1 MQKPQFPKNES
12 DRIRAL
18 ENYDILDTA
27 SEDAYDDL
35 TKLASFIC
43 GTPIA
48 LVSLV
53 DQHRQWFK
61 SKVGID
67 ADETPREIA
76 FCAHAINKPQQPL
89 VVPNT
94 LKDERFA
101 DNPLVASDPNIRFY
115 AGTPLVTP
123 EGHALGTLCV
133 IDRVPRDLS
142 PEQLEALQILG
153 RQVISQ
159 MELRLKLRRLKE
171 TQTQLIQ
178 SEKMSSLS
186 HMVAGMAH
194 EINNPAAFIG
204 GNLYHLNEYTH
215 ELLNVIHSY
224 KKCCPNPPEIVQDV
238 IEDSDLEFVEEDIIK
253 LLKSTDMG
261 INRIKDIILS
271 LRKFSRLDESSVKQI
286 NINDAIENVL
296 SILQYRL
303 SPTIDSVKINIIRDY
318 NDLPLVEC
326 YPKQLNQVFLYL
338 LDNAIDAL
346 QNHSAKIK
354 LIKISTKTLDDN
366 RISISI
372 ADNGGGI
379 PKEIKSRIFD
389 PFFTTKLADKKV
401 GMGLSVS
408 HQIIT
413 KEHEGRLNFVSR
425 VNKGTKFVMELPIS
439 LRSSETVKTQPQM
452 NLNKKNIPSN
462 SVACSCNS

>member
-27 SEDAYDDL
+27 AEDAYDDL
-35 TKLASFIC
+35 TKLASYIC

-53 DQHRQWFK
+53 DQNRQWFK
-61 SKVGID
+61 SKVGLD

-76 FCAHAINKPQQPL
+76 FCAHAINKPDQPL
-89 VVPNT
+89 IVPNT

-133 IDRVPRDLS
+133 IDRVPRDLTS
-142 PEQLEALQILG
+142 EQLEALKTLG
-153 RQVISQ
+153 QQVISQ
-159 MELRLKLRRLKE
+159 MELRLQLRRLKE
-171 TQTQLIQ
+171 TQTQLIH
-178 SEKMSSLS
+178 SEKMSALS
-186 HMVAGMAH
+186 QMVAGMAH

-204 GNLYHLNEYTH
+204 GNLYHLNEYTQ
-215 ELLNVIHSY
+215 ELLSIIHHY
-224 KKCCPNPPEIVQDV
+224 KQCVPNPPQALQDLL
-238 IEDSDLEFVEEDIIK
+238 EDSDLEFVEEDIIK
-253 LLKSTDMG
+253 LLESTNIG
-261 INRIKDIILS
+261 ISRIKDIILS
-271 LRKFSRLDESSVKQI
+271 LRKFSRLDESNIKKI
-286 NINDAIENVL
+286 NIQDAIENVL

-303 SPTIDSVKINIIRDY
+303 SVTANTAKINIIRDY
-318 NDLPLVEC
+318 HDLPLVEC

-346 QNHSAKIK
+346 QQHSVKIK
-354 LIKISTKTLDDN
+354 MIKISTVMIDN
-366 RISISI
+366 HHISIRI
-372 ADNGGGI
+372 IDNGVGI

-413 KEHEGRLNFVSR
+413 KEHRGRLDCVSR
-425 VNKGTKFVMELPIS
+425 VNKGTKFVIELPIY
-439 LRSSETVKTQPQM
+439 LHSSESIETKPQIDSSQ
-452 NLNKKNIPSN
+452 KNIPSY
-462 SVACSCNS
+462 STVCSCNG